1 MITIAREIYRMMLPS
16 MHLNR
21 PLRILIT
28 LSMVMNFVI
37 GMFSPFYAIF
47 VARIGGDVAFAGFS
61 WAVLEVVCG
70 VLTLL
75 FVKWELRVREQ
86 ELLMVLGYM
95 LRAVV
100 FVSYV
105 FMDSM
110 TQLVLT
116 QIVWGIAIAIGAPA
130 FDAVYASHTSKESSI
145 AEWGGLEGM
154 ISIAI
159 GLAALVGGL
168 VIKEFGFTYIFAT
181 MAFVCFLQGVYVLR
195 LPREVL

>member
-1 MITIAREIYRMMLPS
+1 MFTLAREIYRMMLPT

-47 VARIGGDVAFAGFS
+47 VVKIGGDVATAGFS

-70 VLTLL
+70 ILTLL

-86 ELLMVLGYM
+86 ELLMVFGYM
-95 LRAVV
+95 LRAFV
-100 FVSYV
+100 FLSYV
-105 FMDSM
+105 FMTNM
-110 TQLVLT
+110 TQLIVT
-116 QIVWGIAIAIGAPA
+116 QVVWGIAIAVGAPA
-130 FDAVYASHTSKESSI
+130 FDAVYAKHTSKESSI

-159 GLAALVGGL
+159 GLAALIGGV

-181 MAFVCFLQGVYVLR
+181 MSVVCFLQGVYVLK